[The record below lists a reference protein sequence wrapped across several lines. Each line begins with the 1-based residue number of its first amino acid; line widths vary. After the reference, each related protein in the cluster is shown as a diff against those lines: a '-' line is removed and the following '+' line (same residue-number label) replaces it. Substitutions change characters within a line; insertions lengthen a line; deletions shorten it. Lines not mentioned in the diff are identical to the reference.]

1 MTYMPSTGQTTS
13 SRSAPVVSATGLVI
27 GGKREAAPGL
37 VCTNWLDDP
46 ALRLR
51 RGSDFSARRTPLIRQ
66 IVLHTTCG
74 LPASP
79 VEPPQMVRA
88 GRGPG
93 GTVAERRSR
102 WWTVEGRGEG
112 AHLVVDF
119 DGGVFSCC
127 DVLLEAALH
136 ADNVNQTS
144 VGIELVQGRDATL
157 YEAQLDAAVR
167 LIDFLTRRFGIQRQ
181 IPHSYAGAVERLAA
195 LAVDDVVGVL
205 GHRDLSPRRGPGDPG
220 SAIMNALATAGYE
233 PVDYGRAHD
242 LDLWKRR
249 QAQLALDP
257 IDGVPGPETV
267 DRLRAAGHAHGLW
280 ISRPGDLGR

>member
-1 MTYMPSTGQTTS
+1 MNALHGQRVIVVGGGS
-13 SRSAPVVSATGLVI
+13 GIGLAVAAQAVEAGAHVAIAGRSA
-27 GGKREAAPGL
+27 GK
-37 VCTNWLDDP
+37 
-46 ALRLR
+46 
-51 RGSDFSARRTPLIRQ
+51 
-66 IVLHTTCG
+66 
-74 LPASP
+74 
-79 VEPPQMVRA
+79 
-88 GRGPG
+88 
-93 GTVAERRSR
+93 
-102 WWTVEGRGEG
+102 
-112 AHLVVDF
+112 
-119 DGGVFSCC
+119 
-127 DVLLEAALH
+127 LEAALH